1 MRNTLGL
8 AAVLAAAALVATAPT
23 ATAGPVAPTPVA
35 DTGSAAADLGSAAAN
50 SAVQL
55 ARDGDIIGVI
65 VLLGITPLHMLT
77 SGICDLATLSALPDP
92 CSPGTTRYQ
101 AASEPTG

>member
-8 AAVLAAAALVATAPT
+8 ASCLAAAALVATAPT
-23 ATAGPVAPTPVA
+23 ATAGPAPAPVA
-35 DTGSAAADLGSAAAN
+35 DTGSAAVDLGSTAAN
-50 SAVQL
+50 SIVQL

-92 CSPGTTRYQ
+92 CSSGTTRYQ
-101 AASEPTG
+101 AASEYTG